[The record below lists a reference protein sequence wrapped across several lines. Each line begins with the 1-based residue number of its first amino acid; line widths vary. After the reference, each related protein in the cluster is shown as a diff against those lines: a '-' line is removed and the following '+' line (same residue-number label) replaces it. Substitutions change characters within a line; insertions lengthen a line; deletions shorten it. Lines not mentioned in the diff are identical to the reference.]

1 MKFRGTKGSIVAL
14 ITPFNG
20 DGSINFSKLDELVD
34 FHIENHTDGTALY
47 RFCREKGLGV
57 RISPAPRAATVCCGM
72 SLLVS
77 PDEIDAVRACIA
89 ESGIPILKIAE
100 LPRQI
105 DPKRDVY
112 C

>member
-1 MKFRGTKGSIVAL
+1 MT
-14 ITPFNG
+14 
-20 DGSINFSKLDELVD
+20 D
-34 FHIENHTDGTALY
+34 FYVLFDDHTDGMALY
-47 RFCREKGLGV
+47 RYCRDRGLKV

-77 PDEIDAVRACIA
+77 KDEIGRVRDLIE
-89 ESGIPILKIAE
+89 ESKIPVLKVVE
-100 LPRQI
+100 LERQI

>member
-1 MKFRGTKGSIVAL
+1 MT
-14 ITPFNG
+14 
-20 DGSINFSKLDELVD
+20 D
-34 FHIENHTDGTALY
+34 FYVLFENHTDGMALY
-47 RFCREKGLGV
+47 RYCKDHGLRI

-77 PDEIDAVRACIA
+77 PEEIDKVRFCIE
-89 ESGIPILKIAE
+89 ESGVPILKVVE

-105 DPKRDVY
+105 NPKRDIY